1 MTETRRRRARRAVVA
16 AAACAAALPTAPAL
30 AAPDQLSLIED
41 EKLMLESGPATQA
54 QALDEAKALGADVI
68 RANVIWSRYAP
79 SPTSSRRPRGF
90 DAKDPNAYP
99 NLAIVDSLVA
109 GAQARG
115 MQVLLTPTGPIPA
128 WASRCRGSLAIKR
141 VCKPNPQLF
150 GQFVR
155 ALGTRYPTVKLWSIW
170 NEPNLR
176 SWLRPQYEVSG
187 SVAVQKSASLYRAL
201 AASAI
206 AGLRTAGHRDAQIW
220 LGETAPL
227 GDDPSGCSSQR
238 RLRVPARCAGRI
250 LKTSP
255 EIFLRGVFCLNSGG
269 GRLTGA
275 EGRDQR
281 CSNYK
286 QLRVTGYAHHP
297 YTRGGSRP
305 PMSRTNTG
313 EITIGVATRLTR
325 LLDRA
330 ARAKRIPAGLP
341 IHYTEHGWQTNPPD
355 RIFGVTDV
363 QQAEYMNQSDWI
375 AYNNARV
382 HTVAQYK
389 IVDDENIAAGF
400 QMGLRL
406 FSGGARKPAYDAY
419 KLPIWVSG
427 TGSDVTVY
435 GQVRPADNGAA
446 VSVDIQA
453 AAAAGSN
460 FSTVQ
465 TVPVTSANG
474 AFTVT
479 LPRAGA
485 VWRLRWNGMSSRDAE
500 VAAK

>member
-1 MTETRRRRARRAVVA
+1 M
-16 AAACAAALPTAPAL
+16 
-30 AAPDQLSLIED
+30 
-41 EKLMLESGPATQA
+41 
-54 QALDEAKALGADVI
+54 
-68 RANVIWSRYAP
+68 
-79 SPTSSRRPRGF
+79 
-90 DAKDPNAYP
+90 
-99 NLAIVDSLVA
+99 
-109 GAQARG
+109 
-115 MQVLLTPTGPIPA
+115 
-128 WASRCRGSLAIKR
+128 
-141 VCKPNPQLF
+141 
-150 GQFVR
+150 
-155 ALGTRYPTVKLWSIW
+155 
-170 NEPNLR
+170 
-176 SWLRPQYEVSG
+176 
-187 SVAVQKSASLYRAL
+187 
-201 AASAI
+201 
-206 AGLRTAGHRDAQIW
+206 
-220 LGETAPL
+220 
-227 GDDPSGCSSQR
+227 
-238 RLRVPARCAGRI
+238 PARCAGRI

-305 PMSRTNTG
+305 PLSRTNTG
-313 EITIGVATRLTR
+313 EITIGVATRLSR

-355 RIFGVTDV
+355 RTFGVTDI

-389 IVDDENIAAGF
+389 IVDDENIPAGF

-427 TGSDVTVY
+427 TGSEVTVY

-446 VSVDIQA
+446 VSVDVQA
-453 AAAAGSN
+453 AAAAGSS

-479 LPRAGA
+479 VPRAGA
-485 VWRLRWNGMSSRDAE
+485 VWRLRWNGMSSRVAE

>member
-1 MTETRRRRARRAVVA
+1 
-16 AAACAAALPTAPAL
+16 
-30 AAPDQLSLIED
+30 
-41 EKLMLESGPATQA
+41 
-54 QALDEAKALGADVI
+54 
-68 RANVIWSRYAP
+68 
-79 SPTSSRRPRGF
+79 
-90 DAKDPNAYP
+90 
-99 NLAIVDSLVA
+99 
-109 GAQARG
+109 

-155 ALGTRYPTVKLWSIW
+155 ALGKRYPTVKLWSIW

-187 SVAVQKSASLYRAL
+187 SVGRAEVRVAVSRARRVGDRRPAWHRPPRRPDLARRDRAARRRSLRLLEPSAAC
-201 AASAI
+201 A
-206 AGLRTAGHRDAQIW
+206 
-220 LGETAPL
+220 
-227 GDDPSGCSSQR
+227 C
-238 RLRVPARCAGRI
+238 PARCAGRI

-255 EIFLRGVFCLNSGG
+255 EMFLRGVFCLNSGG
-269 GRLTGA
+269 GRLTGT

-305 PMSRTNTG
+305 PLSRTNTG

-325 LLDRA
+325 LLDQA

-389 IVDDENIAAGF
+389 IVDDENIGAGF
-400 QMGLRL
+400 QMG
-406 FSGGARKPAYDAY
+406 A
-419 KLPIWVSG
+419 
-427 TGSDVTVY
+427 
-435 GQVRPADNGAA
+435 AA
-446 VSVDIQA
+446 VLGRRPQA
-453 AAAAGSN
+453 
-460 FSTVQ
+460 
-465 TVPVTSANG
+465 
-474 AFTVT
+474 
-479 LPRAGA
+479 
-485 VWRLRWNGMSSRDAE
+485 RL
-500 VAAK
+500 